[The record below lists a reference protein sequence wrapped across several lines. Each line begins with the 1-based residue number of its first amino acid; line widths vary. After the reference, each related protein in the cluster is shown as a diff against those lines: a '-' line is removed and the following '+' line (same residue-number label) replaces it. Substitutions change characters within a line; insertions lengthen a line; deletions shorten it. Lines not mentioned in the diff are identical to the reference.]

1 MIRLKN
7 MSNYIISIAT
17 KIQKLYQEKDFQ
29 IFSKLQDVAQKIIYK

>member
-1 MIRLKN
+1 